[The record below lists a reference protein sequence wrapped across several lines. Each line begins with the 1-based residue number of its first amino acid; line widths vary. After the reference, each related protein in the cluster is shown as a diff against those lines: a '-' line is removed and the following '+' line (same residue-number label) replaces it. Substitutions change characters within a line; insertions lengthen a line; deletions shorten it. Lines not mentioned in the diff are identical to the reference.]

1 MQVYLTLPAGA
12 SSVGLAQPP
21 KRLVG
26 FQKVELAPGAS
37 QDVTI
42 SINPTASNH
51 PLSAWSKSFN
61 MWITPAG
68 AYTVHIGTSS
78 APKDLMVG
86 GTFSR

>member
-1 MQVYLTLPAGA
+1 
-12 SSVGLAQPP
+12 
-21 KRLVG
+21 
-26 FQKVELAPGAS
+26 
-37 QDVTI
+37 
-42 SINPTASNH
+42 
-51 PLSAWSKSFN
+51 